1 MIVNVVEC
9 LGGMRRAKGLIVV
22 IDVFRSSTVG
32 YFLVN
37 NGVQEYLMADGLDLA
52 RELAASQGAKVVG
65 EQRGVPVKDFDY
77 GNSPTLFENMD
88 LSLEKLV
95 HSTNAGTRGVVAACE
110 KGDEVIIGSFV
121 NAAAVVEYIR
131 CREPEIVT
139 LVAMGTGGTIRAQE
153 DMMCAMYIKNEL
165 EDYPNSFKTLRSFLA
180 DVDSAQKF
188 FDDDR
193 LDAPESDFDL
203 CMDLDRFDF
212 VLKAEIVREG
222 CARLQKIKVDCG
234 ERA

>member
-32 YFLVN
+32 CFVVN
-37 NGVQEYLMADGLDLA
+37 NGVQEYFMADGLELA
-52 RELAASQGAKVVG
+52 REIAATQGAKIVG
-65 EQRGVPVKDFDY
+65 EQRGVPVTDFDY

-88 LSLEKLV
+88 LSSETFV

-121 NAAAVVEYIR
+121 NAAAVVGYIR
-131 CREPEIVT
+131 SCEPEIVT
-139 LVAMGTGGTIRAQE
+139 LVAMGTGGTMRAQE

-165 EDYPNSFKTLRSFLA
+165 EDYPNSFKTLKSFLA
-180 DVDSAQKF
+180 GVDSAQKF

-193 LDAPESDFDL
+193 PDAPESDFDL
-203 CMDLDRFDF
+203 CMDLNRFNF
-212 VLKAEIVREG
+212 VLKAEVVREG
-222 CARLQKIKVDCG
+222 CARLQKINVDCG
-234 ERA
+234 EKA